1 VVIHN
6 LENYILTERKR
17 AGLSQQELAYL
28 LGMKSSSTVSRCENF
43 ERSVSLDAAI
53 ALEVVF
59 GVSIRELFAG
69 RYEQVAKKTIDRV
82 DCLGAK
88 LSNAPQ
94 TRYTKHKVEV
104 LLAALER
111 SHSQNV

>member
-1 VVIHN
+1 MVIHN

-28 LGMKSSSTVSRCENF
+28 LGIKSGSTVSRCENF

-69 RYEQVAKKTIDRV
+69 RYEQIAARTIDRV

-104 LLAALER
+104 LLDSLRR
-111 SHSQNV
+111 SRNPGV